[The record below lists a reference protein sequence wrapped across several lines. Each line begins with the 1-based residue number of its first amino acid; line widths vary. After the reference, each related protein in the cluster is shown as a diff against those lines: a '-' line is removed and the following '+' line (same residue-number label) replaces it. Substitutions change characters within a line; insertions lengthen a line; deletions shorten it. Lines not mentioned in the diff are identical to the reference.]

1 MSIAVQRRATIA
13 SAMPRPSAPHSP
25 PDEAEVSAPAA
36 RDEVAALARGLAVLR
51 ALADAPGPLSNRAL
65 ADATGIPKATVS
77 RLAATLVT
85 GGFVQQD
92 PDSERFQLG
101 PALLDLSS
109 AYLRNFDMRA
119 LCRPYLAELAD
130 RAQASVHLGV
140 RDGLDILM
148 IDTVRPRSAVI
159 LTRTDIGTRMDIAT
173 SACGRAYFGA
183 LPATEREALLQDY
196 RREAPQRWKAARD
209 MLLRGAEDVQA
220 HGYGSS
226 FQEWHRDINAIGF
239 TLRGPRGELYALSC
253 GGPAYALS
261 PEALR
266 TEVGPAVLRTQEAIA
281 RACGTA
287 AGRGVS

>member
-1 MSIAVQRRATIA
+1 
-13 SAMPRPSAPHSP
+13 MPRRPKPTSLP
-25 PDEAEVSAPAA
+25 PADTADEAPAA
-36 RDEVAALARGLAVLR
+36 RDEVSALARGLSVLR

-65 ADATGIPKATVS
+65 TDATGIPKATVS
-77 RLAATLVT
+77 RLAATLVAA
-85 GGFVQQD
+85 GFVQQD

-130 RAQASVHLGV
+130 HAQASVHLGL

-183 LPATEREALLQDY
+183 LLPAEREALLQDY
-196 RREAPQRWKAARD
+196 RREAPQRWKAARE
-209 MLLRGAEDVQA
+209 MLLRGAADVEA

-261 PEALR
+261 PKTLR
-266 TEVGPAVLRTQEAIA
+266 TEVAPAVLATQQAIG
-281 RACGTA
+281 RACGVA
-287 AGRGVS
+287 PQGGLR